1 MNKPL
6 TDDTVSRYRTFVN
19 ALDVAG
25 YLACLSRWPGGRV
38 RHHGPFRNSLSS
50 FLTVMLPWSLSHQ
63 RSGLARSHGA

>member
-25 YLACLSRWPGGRV
+25 YLAIAFLLFSRSCCPGACLISAA
-38 RHHGPFRNSLSS
+38 
-50 FLTVMLPWSLSHQ
+50 
-63 RSGLARSHGA
+63 GLARSHGA